1 MVDSAYG
8 IPVRSATRATAV
20 SPSVCMSRVNPVGAK
35 ARGSIDGAPRIDVD
49 GSTAETSRS
58 TLGQNST
65 RSNASRERRRLISA
79 PAAPSV

>member
-8 IPVRSATRATAV
+8 MPIRSATRPTAD

-35 ARGSIDGAPRIDVD
+35 TSGSADGAPSSVVD